1 MIEDTLTKKQKA
13 LIAFCKAHGYG
24 WSKFASSVESQGRCS
39 PKQEATLI
47 RMKQRLEAHEIMA
60 RRLYLPKDYDSI
72 SDEEAAM
79 SGDYF

>member
-1 MIEDTLTKKQKA
+1 MTENTLTKKQKA

-24 WSKFASSVESQGRCS
+24 WSKFAASVESQGWCS
-39 PKQEATLI
+39 PKQEATLVS
-47 RMKQRLEAHEIMA
+47 MKRRLESHVSTKRSHEGC
-60 RRLYLPKDYDSI
+60 YSI